1 MSTNYNS
8 KPIQWA
14 KEYKQKLED
23 ELQSS
28 VKLQFETAFGV
39 LYAIY
44 LLHSIKFEEIAI
56 LW

>member
-1 MSTNYNS
+1 MKTNYNS

-14 KEYKQKLED
+14 KEYKQSLEA
-23 ELQSS
+23 ELQLK
-28 VKLQFETAFGV
+28 VAMTFTTVCGV

-44 LLHSIKFEEIAI
+44 SVSGVKFDEIAI

>member
-1 MSTNYNS
+1 MKTNYNS